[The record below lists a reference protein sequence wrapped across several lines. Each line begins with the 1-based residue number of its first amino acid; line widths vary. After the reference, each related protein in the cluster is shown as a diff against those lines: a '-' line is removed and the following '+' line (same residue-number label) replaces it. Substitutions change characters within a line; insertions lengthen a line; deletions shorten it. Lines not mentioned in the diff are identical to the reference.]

1 MLRALVLPRR
11 GFFSCVAAMPQYLE
25 FASSQWNRPVA
36 SHVFRRGPGGFP
48 HSHSDPGPEKVMKPR
63 IISLRRGFFIS
74 PVVTGAS
81 ASVGALFVV
90 TDVLGAPR
98 CVASRGVGFGRRPFC
113 CSVQAC
119 LVGVTNF
126 ASKSVAT

>member
-1 MLRALVLPRR
+1 MLRTLVLPRR
-11 GFFSCVAAMPQYLE
+11 GFFSCVAAMLQYLE

-48 HSHSDPGPEKVMKPR
+48 HSRSDPGPEKVMKPR

-81 ASVGALFVV
+81 ASVGSRRISSCHSFFRLPLLPRLRRALIVV
-90 TDVLGAPR
+90 CPAEFLSLSSL
-98 CVASRGVGFGRRPFC
+98 CV
-113 CSVQAC
+113 
-119 LVGVTNF
+119 T
-126 ASKSVAT
+126 

>member
-1 MLRALVLPRR
+1 
-11 GFFSCVAAMPQYLE
+11 
-25 FASSQWNRPVA
+25 
-36 SHVFRRGPGGFP
+36 
-48 HSHSDPGPEKVMKPR
+48 MKPR

-74 PVVTGAS
+74 PVVAGAS
-81 ASVGALFVV
+81 ASVGALFAV

-119 LVGVTNF
+119 LVGVTKLRVEVRRDLIIVTTLGFYAAYSKRPNKPQLIIKRRTDTNDHELLAQAWQA
-126 ASKSVAT
+126 ASDKARELGWIV